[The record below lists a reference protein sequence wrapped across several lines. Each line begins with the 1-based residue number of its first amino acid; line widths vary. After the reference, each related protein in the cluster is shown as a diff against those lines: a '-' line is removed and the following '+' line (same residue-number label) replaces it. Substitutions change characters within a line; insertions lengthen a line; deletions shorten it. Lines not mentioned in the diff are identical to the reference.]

1 MFKHPL
7 TQEVVYNS
15 LLKKER
21 QEIHEQ
27 IGLVMEQ
34 SFPERLT
41 ESYETLAFH
50 FKQGRSAHKAVDY
63 LVRSGEKSLKRY
75 AVEESHQY
83 YKEAFDLLSNKPEKS
98 REENGLLIDIL
109 TKWALVFYYRGAFRE
124 LTELLVAHEQLA
136 RSLDDK
142 SRLGMFL
149 AWLGFSW
156 CCRGNFGDSHDY
168 LSSALKIGEEISDQK
183 LIGYSCAWLAWT
195 CLGLGLLKESLSF
208 GERAQEISKLFESDQ
223 YLYFKSLGGIGMA
236 YTYMGE
242 RKRTFCVG
250 EALVTYG
257 HRHSNVRSQSM
268 GLGFMSYAS
277 MLDGDFSK
285 AIEHCK
291 EALRIA
297 KDPFYSQMARTYLGI
312 CNFAGGNM
320 QAAEEAL
327 TEVFE
332 FAKRFGAEI
341 ILANAQ
347 AFLGA
352 VLVAKGQMS
361 QGLKMLEEMR
371 VASLKDKNRFAYA
384 NTEYILGKVYLQ
396 VVQGGEERISL
407 STAAR
412 NIGFLIREVPFASK
426 KAEDHLNESIRVAK
440 EVGIKSI
447 LGQAYLNLGLLH
459 KIKGRIHK
467 ARESICMAIQIF
479 EEIDADGFLKQARD
493 ALVTLGQS

>member
-1 MFKHPL
+1 
-7 TQEVVYNS
+7 
-15 LLKKER
+15 
-21 QEIHEQ
+21 
-27 IGLVMEQ
+27 
-34 SFPERLT
+34 
-41 ESYETLAFH
+41 
-50 FKQGRSAHKAVDY
+50 
-63 LVRSGEKSLKRY
+63 
-75 AVEESHQY
+75 
-83 YKEAFDLLSNKPEKS
+83 
-98 REENGLLIDIL
+98 
-109 TKWALVFYYRGAFRE
+109 
-124 LTELLVAHEQLA
+124 
-136 RSLDDK
+136 
-142 SRLGMFL
+142 
-149 AWLGFSW
+149 
-156 CCRGNFGDSHDY
+156 
-168 LSSALKIGEEISDQK
+168 
-183 LIGYSCAWLAWT
+183 
-195 CLGLGLLKESLSF
+195 LGLLKESLSF

-242 RKRTFCVG
+242 KKNTFCVG

-268 GLGFMSYAS
+268 GLGFMSYAR
-277 MLDGDFSK
+277 MLEGDFSK
-285 AIEHCK
+285 AIEYCK

-312 CNFAGGNM
+312 CNFVGGDM

-361 QGLKMLEEMR
+361 QGLKMLDEMR

-396 VVQGGEERISL
+396 IVQGGEERISL

-426 KAEDHLNESIRVAK
+426 KAEDHLNKAIRVAK
-440 EVGIKSI
+440 EAGFKNI

-459 KIKGRIHK
+459 KLKGRTDK
-467 ARESICMAIQIF
+467 ARDCLSNAVGVF
-479 EEIDADGFLKQARD
+479 EQCDAEFYRKQAKE
-493 ALVTLGQS
+493 ALASLG